1 MYLPSLTCPTGTS
14 HPPCRTYICIDK
26 NTDQCL
32 TLLTAIGYL
41 LFLIQ
46 WFTEIS
52 INAFRQSRCL
62 MLDVLLVIFLN
73 GYVTEMTKEIE
84 SRTREE
90 LAEVYRSVVILVIC
104 VMGCEWR
111 RYKFLSLSIARSGD
125 PNTLCSNISTER
137 QICLSCLS
145 SNFICLL
152 FLGI

>member
-1 MYLPSLTCPTGTS
+1 MYLSSLNLP
-14 HPPCRTYICIDK
+14 HRHDPPPCHTYIYID
-26 NTDQCL
+26 NYTDQCL
-32 TLLTAIGYL
+32 TLLTTIGYL
-41 LFLIQ
+41 LVSIQ
-46 WFTEIS
+46 WVTKMS
-52 INAFRQSRCL
+52 INAFRQSQWL
-62 MLDVLLVIFLN
+62 MLDALLVIFLN

-125 PNTLCSNISTER
+125 PHILCNNISTER

-152 FLGI
+152 F